1 MAAEEPHGSI
11 EATYPRPQEAS
22 VSTPSHDN
30 PFERFDGQM
39 ERWLGADMRLIY
51 GLATPL
57 FMVIGLIVLLALNPT
72 TWLVIGI
79 VILEVMGLGLIVYG
93 LMTMMD
99 DSEEDR
105 GG

>member
-1 MAAEEPHGSI
+1 MAP
-11 EATYPRPQEAS
+11 TP
-22 VSTPSHDN
+22 VSAQHN
-30 PFERFDGQM
+30 VMREFDDSM

-57 FMVIGLIVLLALNPT
+57 FMIIGLVVLLALNPS

-79 VILEVMGLGLIVYG
+79 VVLEVMGLALIVYG

-99 DSEEDR
+99 DGNESD
-105 GG
+105 GS